1 MKNLSISTTF
11 LADGKSLINALKVC
25 NSLDIKS
32 VEIGSNHCFESNYD
46 YIKDFPFDYLLHNYF
61 PIPETSFVLNIASFD
76 KDIRDKSFHHIIK
89 AIDFCDD
96 IGGNLYTFHPGFLT
110 DPRGSNL
117 SKRNYDFQWDENQID
132 NIDFIKAKELMY
144 RTLDK
149 VIPYAQSKDVPIAI
163 ETEGSLKKKDHLL
176 MQKPEEY
183 IDLMSNYK
191 NSEIGINLN
200 IGHLNLAANAFHFN
214 KKEFVDLIS
223 NYMVAME
230 LSHNDGYEDQHL
242 PLHADEW
249 YWAIIND
256 TRFKD
261 LHKIL
266 EFRNTSISDI
276 IKCIELFNKESNEI

>member
-1 MKNLSISTTF
+1 
-11 LADGKSLINALKVC
+11 
-25 NSLDIKS
+25 
-32 VEIGSNHCFESNYD
+32 
-46 YIKDFPFDYLLHNYF
+46 
-61 PIPETSFVLNIASFD
+61 
-76 KDIRDKSFHHIIK
+76 
-89 AIDFCDD
+89 
-96 IGGNLYTFHPGFLT
+96 
-110 DPRGSNL
+110 
-117 SKRNYDFQWDENQID
+117 
-132 NIDFIKAKELMY
+132 MY

-276 IKCIELFNKESNEI
+276 IKCIELFNNESNDI